1 MADRQVQE
9 VHLFLNQKEGNTL
22 KVLPHLF
29 VCTTPPGGGYSPMHV
44 YAHFQEYPPP
54 PPGWSATLS
63 LRLPDTLRGVT
74 CARDVA
80 HSG

>member
-29 VCTTPPGGGYSPMHV
+29 VCTTPRGGGTPLCMYMPISRST
-44 YAHFQEYPPP
+44 PP